1 LSRSRPG
8 TATITANKG
17 GSRTD
22 IHVGTEHALLHCT
35 TNARR
40 AAADDPAGHPGHT
53 GPMITCTG
61 TVLMSGDPANRQDKV
76 DLTTN
81 WEFGMILVSDLV
93 VYEALYAGRMAN
105 EGSIVVNLKS
115 AFGTN
120 PSLDGDGDLP
130 TVDEMIFDPSNQ
142 VITDQTTGTKGF
154 LVTYKL
160 GDHPNNPFPLRQ
172 TNSKVP
178 APNFLHTARRD
189 EGFIA
194 YFVARGTRLDGAP
207 SGADRLAHHL
217 AWHAGLDHADRQA
230 DRQHGDLA
238 HRYRPADHRCGRQHR
253 LSKIGGHRQEPA
265 AADLQRAG
273 RHCLRQGL
281 RGRCERAGA
290 DRVDDA
296 ARQSAEQFLCDSV
309 APAPHSRDC
318 QGLTG
323 LNCAMRPGPGPR
335 PAVRTPAEEA
345 PAQGLP

>member
-1 LSRSRPG
+1 MVVAIAPG

-81 WEFGMILVSDLV
+81 WEFGMILVSDIV

-105 EGSIVVNLKS
+105 EGSIAVNLKS

-142 VITDQTTGTKGF
+142 VITDQTTGTRGF

-194 YFVARGTRLDGAP
+194 YFVARERGSTV
-207 SGADRLAHHL
+207 HHL
-217 AWHAGLDHADRQA
+217 ARIGWHIIWHGTLGWTTPTAKPTVSMVTSRIDIGQPTTDAVDNTAFPKSAAIAKNPQRPTCNEQDGTAFDR
-230 DRQHGDLA
+230 G
-238 HRYRPADHRCGRQHR
+238 YG
-253 LSKIGGHRQEPA
+253 IGAREPV
-265 AADLQRAG
+265 RT
-273 RHCLRQGL
+273 
-281 RGRCERAGA
+281 E
-290 DRVDDA
+290 
-296 ARQSAEQFLCDSV
+296 S
-309 APAPHSRDC
+309 
-318 QGLTG
+318 TT
-323 LNCAMRPGPGPR
+323 RPGNLPSNFF
-335 PAVRTPAEEA
+335 ATP
-345 PAQGLP
+345 

>member
-1 LSRSRPG
+1 MVVAIAPG

-93 VYEALYAGRMAN
+93 VYEAQYAGRMAN

-194 YFVARGTRLDGAP
+194 YFVARERGSTV
-207 SGADRLAHHL
+207 HHL
-217 AWHAGLDHADRQA
+217 ARIGWHIIWHGTLGWTTPTAKPTVSMVTSRIDIGQPTTDAVDNTAFPKSAAIAKNPQRPTCNEQDGTAFDR
-230 DRQHGDLA
+230 G
-238 HRYRPADHRCGRQHR
+238 YG
-253 LSKIGGHRQEPA
+253 
-265 AADLQRAG
+265 
-273 RHCLRQGL
+273 
-281 RGRCERAGA
+281 AGA
-290 DRVDDA
+290 REPV
-296 ARQSAEQFLCDSV
+296 RTES
-309 APAPHSRDC
+309 
-318 QGLTG
+318 TT
-323 LNCAMRPGPGPR
+323 RPGNLPSNFF
-335 PAVRTPAEEA
+335 ATP
-345 PAQGLP
+345 

>member
-1 LSRSRPG
+1 MVVAIAPG

-53 GPMITCTG
+53 GPMITCTA

-93 VYEALYAGRMAN
+93 VYEAQYAGRMAN

-194 YFVARGTRLDGAP
+194 YFVARERGSTV
-207 SGADRLAHHL
+207 HHL
-217 AWHAGLDHADRQA
+217 ARIGWHIIWHGTLGWTTPTAKPTVSMVTSRIDIGQPTTDAVDNTAFPKSAAIAKNPQRPTCNEQDGTAFDRGYGTGA
-230 DRQHGDLA
+230 R
-238 HRYRPADHRCGRQHR
+238 
-253 LSKIGGHRQEPA
+253 EPV
-265 AADLQRAG
+265 RT
-273 RHCLRQGL
+273 
-281 RGRCERAGA
+281 E
-290 DRVDDA
+290 
-296 ARQSAEQFLCDSV
+296 S
-309 APAPHSRDC
+309 
-318 QGLTG
+318 TT
-323 LNCAMRPGPGPR
+323 RPGNLPSNFF
-335 PAVRTPAEEA
+335 ATP
-345 PAQGLP
+345 